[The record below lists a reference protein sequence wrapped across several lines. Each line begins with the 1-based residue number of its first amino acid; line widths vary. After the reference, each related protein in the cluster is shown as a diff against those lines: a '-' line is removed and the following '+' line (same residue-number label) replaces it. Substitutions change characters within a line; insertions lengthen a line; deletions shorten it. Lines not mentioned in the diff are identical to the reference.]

1 MHKSK
6 NKEQVNRRKE
16 LKTKQNNEMVG
27 VKSNHIS
34 NYLNASDS
42 DSN

>member
-6 NKEQVNRRKE
+6 NKEHINHMRD
-16 LKTKQNNEMVG
+16 TKKKNEMG
-27 VKSNHIS
+27 GIKSNHIS
-34 NYLNASDS
+34 NYLNVSVS

>member
-6 NKEQVNRRKE
+6 NKEHETVRKE
-16 LKTKQNNEMVG
+16 LKNKNKNNEMVG

-34 NYLNASDS
+34 NYLKCK
-42 DSN
+42 